1 MKKKI
6 SKILSLVI
14 MTGLLVTSFTACGES
29 KDTTSTVEDRVV
41 LASEAFNREGIWF
54 GFEDYVTKD
63 ETIDYIL
70 VFDGKGNV
78 THYKTNSITANT
90 VENITFADL
99 NGLSDEEIIEL
110 AKKRDKLLFEE
121 EIKDAISDG
130 TYWIEELSRFV
141 NNPDP
146 DGSPEDREQDQK
158 SLDAA
163 LALESKMKEAV
174 YQEPEAH
181 PFTLKIETDGTGNQ
195 TSKEFLKYS
204 YLDSDFLK
212 PGRFIT
218 DNLTMDAVNQ
228 WEAKV
233 KKEAELDIFPRSEN
247 MTVYDMQFS
256 GFSQLVEIVGDEQ
269 PIYSFDSPDTE
280 GIEVD

>member
-14 MTGLLVTSFTACGES
+14 MTGLLVTAFTACGKS
-29 KDTTSTVEDRVV
+29 KDATSAVEDRVI

-63 ETIDYIL
+63 EEIKYIL

-78 THYKTNSITANT
+78 TRYKTFKPYIDQAR
-90 VENITFADL
+90 ITFADL

-110 AKKRDKLLFEE
+110 AKELDKLIFEE
-121 EIKDAISDG
+121 EIKEKISDG

-146 DGSPEDREQDQK
+146 DSTPEDRERLQE

-174 YQEPEAH
+174 YQEPEAY

-204 YLDSDFLK
+204 YLDSDLDAS
-212 PGRFIT
+212 GRFIT
-218 DNLTMDAVNQ
+218 DDLTMDEVNQ
-228 WEAKV
+228 WEAKIE
-233 KKEAELDIFPRSEN
+233 KEDELDISPRSEN

-256 GFSQLVEIVGDEQ
+256 GFIHLVEIVGDKQ

>member
-269 PIYSFDSPDTE
+269 PIYCFDSPDTE